1 MTEKEKY
8 FYIFHFVDG
17 SSHEFE
23 RNEEDLTRRI
33 RNDEKQRLKIDNVII
48 NMDNVTK
55 VIIETQ
61 SGRDEKQRKKKEES
75 AKTLETFTQIRF

>member
-1 MTEKEKY
+1 MGKEKY

-23 RNEEDLTRRI
+23 RDKADLIGKI
-33 RNDEKQRLKIDNVII
+33 RNAERPRIKIDNVII

-61 SGRDEKQRKKKEES
+61 SERDEKQRKKKEES
-75 AKTLETFTQIRF
+75 TKTLEAFTQIKY